1 MNILI
6 AEDNP
11 TIQFI
16 NRKLMDYF
24 GFDFDIASNGLETI
38 EYARANIGTYDL
50 CMMDVEMPL
59 MNGIDAAIT
68 MRRDLPYFPILAL
81 TASDI
86 YKPKCPAAGMDDFVE
101 KPCLPD
107 QLLLKIQ
114 ELTVKPLQM
123 GPSGDNILIKEVMPM
138 NSDELKEL
146 RELKKQGLTKLKLIG
161 LNQAFIVHKNIQN
174 KISHDLIGLNKELS
188 EFIDRTPSEPGKCHL
203 YKANLHITKDLLLP
217 EELDNEIKKENEMA
231 LRFTNS
237 TDQPIP
243 EE

>member
-16 NRKLMDYF
+16 NSKLMDLF
-24 GFDFDIASNGLETI
+24 GFDMASNGVETI
-38 EYARANIGTYDL
+38 EYARANIGKYDL
-50 CMMDVEMPL
+50 CMMDVEMPM

-68 MRRDLPYFPILAL
+68 IRRDMPYFPILAL
-81 TASDI
+81 TASDS
-86 YKPKCPAAGMDDFVE
+86 YKPKCLAAGMDDFVE

-107 QLLLKIQ
+107 QLLSKIQ

-123 GPSGDNILIKEVMPM
+123 EPSGDNILIKEVMPM

-146 RELKKQGLTKLKLIG
+146 RELKKKGLTKLKLIG

-217 EELDNEIKKENEMA
+217 EELEGEIKRENEVA

-237 TDQPIP
+237 TDQPIS